1 MSQSRK
7 KTPVSGNTTA
17 RSEKQDK
24 RLANRRLRRNTKQV
38 LVVNGKGGPEFDPTL
53 PLLREVSNVWS
64 FDKDG
69 RHWMRDPKPKDMRK

>member
-17 RSEKQDK
+17 TSEKQDK
-24 RLANRRLRRNTKQV
+24 RLANRRLRRNSNQV
-38 LVVNGKGGPEFDPTL
+38 LKASGLESEPVL
-53 PLLREVSNVWS
+53 PVMREVSNVWS

-69 RHWMRDPKPKDMRK
+69 RHWMRNPTPKDMRK